1 MALTVYEYANVTE
14 QGDPIEPATLRTSA
28 ITAPFAL
35 SASTRFVGVVS
46 TAAANIRIGD
56 AGSGQTATSADYG
69 LEAGKN
75 YGFAVRQGGKTWIS
89 FV

>member
-14 QGDPIEPATLRTSA
+14 QGVPIEPATKRQTSA
-28 ITAPFAL
+28 SVPYAL
-35 SASTRFVGVVS
+35 QSDTRFVGVRS
-46 TAAANIRIGD
+46 TVAGNLRIGG
-56 AGSGQTATSADYG
+56 AGSGADATTDDYG

-75 YGFAVRQGGKTWIS
+75 YGFPVRQGGKTWIS